1 MNWKRILILL
11 LSVAV
16 ILMGA
21 FLPSLV
27 SSRLDAGAEGEI
39 RFATINDIQ
48 LEFSESDVSLREIIS
63 ILCTDPEAV
72 DIPVDLTNLK
82 QERAESLALDMAK
95 RLEKAEIAFHTYDGD
110 GKKIEAQLQVLY
122 SQPRLAS
129 SNLVDGLSNIFWY
142 VEVSDPNREQLM
154 QAVID
159 DRTGTVCSLNYSD
172 ENMAVHEQYR
182 YRNKETMKAILY
194 SFSYL
199 YLEEL
204 GEEYFDY
211 DSHDIQAEAQSP
223 LDNSYI
229 ASSIRWWAG
238 DNEFRTT
245 FFINGTGFYTYH
257 AVVSY

>member
-1 MNWKRILILL
+1 MSLKRIAVLVFSVGMIIL
-11 LSVAV
+11 
-16 ILMGA
+16 GA
-21 FLPSLV
+21 FLPAIV
-27 SSRLDAGAEGEI
+27 GNRQDAASEGDI
-39 RFATINDIQ
+39 QFATIKDIQ

-95 RLEKAEIAFHTYDGD
+95 RLEEAEIAFLTYDDQGN
-110 GKKIEAQLQVLY
+110 ETQAELTVLY

-142 VEVSDPNREQLM
+142 VEIVDRNRQQVL

-159 DRTGTVCSLNYSD
+159 DRSGSVCSLNYSD
-172 ENMAVHEQYR
+172 ETLVLQDTYR
-182 YRNKETMKAILY
+182 YRHKEDMKAILY

-238 DNEFRTT
+238 DHEFRTT
-245 FFINGTGFYTYH
+245 FFVNGNGFYTYH

>member
-1 MNWKRILILL
+1 MRIKRVAILFLSVILILL
-11 LSVAV
+11 
-16 ILMGA
+16 GA
-21 FLPSLV
+21 LLPSLV
-27 SSRLDAGAEGEI
+27 GKRQDASAAGKI
-39 RFATINDIQ
+39 RFETIKDIQ
-48 LEFSESDVSLREIIS
+48 LEFSESDVTLREIIS

-82 QERAESLALDMAK
+82 QQRAESLALDMAK
-95 RLEKAEIAFHTYDGD
+95 RLAEAEIAFQAYDDD
-110 GKKIEAQLQVLY
+110 GNKTEAGLQVLY

-142 VEVSDPNREQLM
+142 VEVCDQNREQLM

-172 ENMAVHEQYR
+172 VNLAAQGQYR
-182 YRNKETMKAILY
+182 YHAKETMKTILY
-194 SFSYL
+194 SFSYV

-238 DNEFRTT
+238 DHELRTT
-245 FFINGTGFYTYH
+245 FFVNDSGFYTYH